1 MNKQIVVQAVH
12 TIEYY
17 LAIKKNGLL
26 GVVGRGIE
34 SRRREKQNLSHY
46 LKFLNSFL
54 VSFQDFFPFLLKLIC
69 YYIDPFNYVRF
80 PCELENILCVIFLS
94 NTNLVR

>member
-17 LAIKKNGLL
+17 SAIKKNGLL
-26 GVVGRGIE
+26 GAGGRGIE
-34 SRRREKQNLSHY
+34 SRRREKQNLLHY

-54 VSFQDFFPFLLKLIC
+54 VSFQDFFPFLFKLIC
-69 YYIDPFNYVRF
+69 YYTDPFNYVRS
-80 PCELENILCVIFLS
+80 PCELKNIFSVIFLS